1 VRDACA
7 EETSRHGRV
16 AWSEKWAVHFGQNKT
31 RHGLHFE
38 NEKTHLALLRE
49 AGFDRVEIRKDA
61 GLGSNALMV
70 TMKAGSP
77 IT

>member
-1 VRDACA
+1 
-7 EETSRHGRV
+7 V
-16 AWSEKWAVHFGQNKT
+16 AWAEKWAVRLGQNKS

-38 NEKTHLALLRE
+38 NEGTHLALLRE
-49 AGFDRVEIRKDA
+49 AGFEHVEIRKDA

-70 TMKAGSP
+70 AMKARSP